1 MSSSIAIAHK
11 RPVEKPRKDSSPK
24 HYTLDTY
31 TSRLRVKETKKED
44 SQPAWSS
51 LRHRARSQSPGRAM
65 ASLSLL
71 KSTLKVQDV
80 LGEAL

>member
-11 RPVEKPRKDSSPK
+11 RPVERTKKEISPK

-31 TSRLRVKETKKED
+31 TSRLKAKESKREE

-51 LRHRARSQSPGRAM
+51 LSHRTRSQSPGRAM

-71 KSTLKVQDV
+71 KSTLKVQDA